1 MDELQVLKTQDNEIK
16 KYLVSGT
23 QTQVTPTIEKIS
35 SKILGTTLEKVQKIL
50 DICPSVVESRN
61 FNKKIFRKR
70 TADQI
75 LKDGYITG
83 CTDAAL
89 LFITFARASGI
100 PAKYIETIDEEWLRN
115 GGGSI
120 SGHIYSQ
127 IYDINQDKWIWVDP
141 MRRKIGSS
149 PEKRVI
155 FQEGLDS
162 WDIGITDFDSLKT
175 KFEEFRKHWLLENSY
190 IVFKGFN
197 I

>member
-1 MDELQVLKTQDNEIK
+1 M
-16 KYLVSGT
+16 
-23 QTQVTPTIEKIS
+23 
-35 SKILGTTLEKVQKIL
+35 
-50 DICPSVVESRN
+50 
-61 FNKKIFRKR
+61 
-70 TADQI
+70 
-75 LKDGYITG
+75 
-83 CTDAAL
+83 

-100 PAKYIETIDEEWLRN
+100 PAKYVETIDEEGLRN

-175 KFEEFRKHWLLENSY
+175 KFEEFRKHWLLENS
-190 IVFKGFN
+190 
-197 I
+197 